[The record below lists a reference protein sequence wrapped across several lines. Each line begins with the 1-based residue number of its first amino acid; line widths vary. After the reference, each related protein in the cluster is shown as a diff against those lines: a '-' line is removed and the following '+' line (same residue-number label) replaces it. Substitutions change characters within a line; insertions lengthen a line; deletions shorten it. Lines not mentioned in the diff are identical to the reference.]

1 MFSAMQNRHQ
11 LAIEVRDT
19 LEIVHTSEYPNF
31 LKSYFR
37 VFSALL
43 TQHTKP
49 QTTDSIEHKL
59 RNVIIEILNRL
70 PHSEVIKPF
79 LQDLLKLL
87 MHILTTD
94 NEENGLICLRI
105 IFDLHRSFRPA
116 LEQEVQ
122 PFLDFVCKVIF
133 SKFEEFFCHCC
144 WVRRLVSPYFST
156 NLVCN
161 VSSCL

>member
-1 MFSAMQNRHQ
+1 MSGWCFSLTSMIPAMQNRHQ

-19 LEIVHTSEYPNF
+19 IEIVHTSEYLNF

-37 VFSALL
+37 VFSTLL

-116 LEQEVQ
+116 LEPEVQ
-122 PFLDFVCKVIF
+122 PFLEFVCKVM
-133 SKFEEFFCHCC
+133 SK
-144 WVRRLVSPYFST
+144 
-156 NLVCN
+156 
-161 VSSCL
+161 